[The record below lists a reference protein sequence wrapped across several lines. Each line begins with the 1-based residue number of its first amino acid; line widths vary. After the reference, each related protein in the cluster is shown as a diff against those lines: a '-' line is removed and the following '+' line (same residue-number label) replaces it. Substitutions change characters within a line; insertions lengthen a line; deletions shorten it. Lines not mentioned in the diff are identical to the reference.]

1 MASIERQNF
10 NFLQKLVHERTG
22 EEIDNGFLESVTY
35 IESMDLTGP
44 KLIAVFRDRDD
55 WIAHHIQFQ
64 ELDELTVSMADSWNE
79 SGASIAESFVVLSA
93 KNLRN
98 GLFEVNAL
106 AKPLYKL
113 KQISDKT
120 KIFSNKGVSDI
131 LSTFANGLSIDLKSK
146 FAVVENY
153 HLIAGE
159 RTSTLLK
166 QIAQEQGA
174 EMWLSRGKIHV
185 QKFKEA
191 YAGASSHKFVYNTR
205 TTEFPVIDYDIPSG
219 QLKLQEEKVRV
230 FTGWNPEKGRVKTNT
245 ANPLL
250 SGVKSL
256 PTVINGNPNAFTLN
270 TAVTAVKPSVRFTTV
285 GSLGIEPGQVVEIS
299 WQEPDQENPIN
310 EGLPSKVVCSK
321 VAHKYMGNKY
331 YTRIEG
337 GVPFESQ
344 QVLY

>member
-1 MASIERQNF
+1 MSYIERQNF
-10 NFLQKLVHERTG
+10 NFLQKTVHERTG

-44 KLIAVFRDRDD
+44 KLILLYRDRDD
-55 WIAHHIQFQ
+55 WLGHHIQFQ
-64 ELDELTVSMADSWNE
+64 EFDEISVSLADSWRE
-79 SGASIAESFVVLSA
+79 DGANIAESFVTLSA
-93 KNLRN
+93 RNLRN
-98 GLFEVNAL
+98 GLIEVNAIS
-106 AKPLYKL
+106 KPLYKL
-113 KQISDKT
+113 KQIADKT
-120 KIFSNKGVSDI
+120 KIFSMRGVSDI
-131 LSTFANGLSIDLKSK
+131 LDTFANGLSVDLKSK

-159 RTSTLLK
+159 RPSTLLK
-166 QIAQEQGA
+166 QIAVEQGA

-191 YAGASSHKFVYNTR
+191 FAGSSSFKFEYNT
-205 TTEFPVIDYDIPSG
+205 TTAQYPVFDYDIPSG

-230 FTGWNPEKGRVKTNT
+230 FTGWNPEKGRVKTST

-256 PTVINGNPNAFTLN
+256 PTVINGNPNAYTLN
-270 TAVTAVKPSVRFTTV
+270 TAVSAAKPAVRFTTV

-310 EGLPSKVVCSK
+310 EGLPAKVVCQK
-321 VAHKYMGNKY
+321 VAHKYMGQKF

-337 GVPFESQ
+337 GIPFESQ